1 MVHNIWDIDRVQLN
15 TNRLIY
21 TLGEVE
27 MFFNSFDIWT
37 KNIIFIMETP
47 LLLPESQLEEWL
59 LMNGA
64 TI

>member
-1 MVHNIWDIDRVQLN
+1 MVHNIWDTDKIQLN
-15 TNRLIY
+15 INKLIY
-21 TLGEVE
+21 ILEEVE

-37 KNIIFIMETP
+37 KNIIFIMERP

-59 LMNGA
+59 HMNGA